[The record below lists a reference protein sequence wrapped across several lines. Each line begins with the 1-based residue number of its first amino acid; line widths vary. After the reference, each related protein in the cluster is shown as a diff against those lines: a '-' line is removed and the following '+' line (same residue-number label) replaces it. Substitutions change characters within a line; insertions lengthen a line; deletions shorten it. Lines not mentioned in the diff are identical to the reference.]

1 MLASIRLHRF
11 RLIELAAQKDGGRCG
26 DPAAANVDERLV
38 ISDAESRA
46 VRHRGSR

>member
-26 DPAAANVDERLV
+26 DPADT
-38 ISDAESRA
+38 D
-46 VRHRGSR
+46 GT